1 LNILTTSPFVKNGDA
16 TKVRELAIKKNE
28 TRVDPNLDNGI
39 DSENSETLLYLVTV
53 EQAEQDEHLWRETIR
68 STIKPLVDD
77 ERAESRRLL
86 ETYGAQGSETTSDR
100 QTPTRPAIKDGSEPL
115 DGASGVGVQ
124 GTPKAAAKRRA
135 SGKKKEKGDES
146 RVFDPKKIKVGSEF
160 GA

>member
-16 TKVRELAIKKNE
+16 TKVKEIAIKNNLTKI
-28 TRVDPNLDNGI
+28 DPNLDDGQDSDDNG
-39 DSENSETLLYLVTV
+39 SLLYLVTV
-53 EQAEQDEHLWRETIR
+53 EQAEQDENFWQETIR
-68 STIKPLVDD
+68 NTIKPLVDD
-77 ERAESRRLL
+77 EREESRRLL
-86 ETYGAQGSETTSDR
+86 ETYGAQGSETTSDH

-135 SGKKKEKGDES
+135 SGKKKEKGDDS
-146 RVFDPKKIKVGSEF
+146 RVLDPKKIKVGSEF